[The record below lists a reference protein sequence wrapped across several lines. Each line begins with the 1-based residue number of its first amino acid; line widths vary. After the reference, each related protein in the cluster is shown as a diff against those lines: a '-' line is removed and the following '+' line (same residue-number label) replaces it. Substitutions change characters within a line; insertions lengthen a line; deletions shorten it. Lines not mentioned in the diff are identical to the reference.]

1 MSVQLSRFSKVTAL
15 SVTPLVLVAG
25 GFQATALAADST
37 ASLDRAGATFAAA
50 GLSGASGDGL
60 KDVTGFAAGSAEGK
74 ELKAQGISVVRAG
87 SGETAVV
94 DSSSAHE
101 GITAAAGK
109 DFVELSWKGY
119 ADDAAYVVLRDGK
132 ELARTAAGQESFRDT
147 SVEAGADYAY
157 QVAPVVPEEGHPDA
171 KVWGMNVSVP
181 ATGSLTGLRAEAAQ
195 QAGAAAAAKTT
206 TLSWV
211 AFIPQKKID
220 APKVGCDYGKGY
232 QFGGDGRTKFDWKSG
247 KYRAALHA
255 TVTWSSKKVT
265 GNKSVKPTTV
275 YKKSTGKQV
284 AKKTATDKHMSAKK
298 LGSGTNNVDVRMVM
312 HASNPFC
319 KGLGGVKGAI
329 SGAATVN
336 LTKSGNWTI
345 RSGKHRLMPNHH
357 IYIYNGGKV
366 TNVYTR
372 KYANVSCL
380 IGSALCREADLTGR
394 YGKF

>member
-1 MSVQLSRFSKVTAL
+1 MSVQLSHFSKVVPL
-15 SVTPLVLVAG
+15 SVAPLVLVAG

-60 KDVTGFAAGSAEGK
+60 KDVTGFGADSVEGRQ
-74 ELKAQGISVVRAG
+74 LQAQGFSVVRAA

-132 ELARTAAGQESFRDT
+132 ELARTTAGQESFRDT

-181 ATGSLTGLRAEAAQ
+181 GTGSLTGLREEAVQ

-211 AFIPQKKID
+211 AFLPFKKVD
-220 APKVGCDYGKGY
+220 GPPAGCEYTKGY
-232 QFGGDGRTKFDWKSG
+232 QYGGDGRSKFDWKSD

-265 GNKSVKPTTV
+265 GNKSVKPTIV
-275 YKKSTGKQV
+275 YKKSTGKKV
-284 AKKTATDKHMSAKK
+284 AERTATDEHMSAKK
-298 LGSGTNNVDVRMVM
+298 LGSGKNHVDVRMVM
-312 HASNPFC
+312 HATNPFC

-357 IYIYNGGKV
+357 IYIHNGGKV

-372 KYANVSCL
+372 KYVGLPCL
-380 IGSALCREADLTGR
+380 IGSALCQEADLTGL

>member
-1 MSVQLSRFSKVTAL
+1 DAL
-15 SVTPLVLVAG
+15 P
-25 GFQATALAADST
+25 
-37 ASLDRAGATFAAA
+37 
-50 GLSGASGDGL
+50 
-60 KDVTGFAAGSAEGK
+60 
-74 ELKAQGISVVRAG
+74 IC
-87 SGETAVV
+87 
-94 DSSSAHE
+94 
-101 GITAAAGK
+101 
-109 DFVELSWKGY
+109 
-119 ADDAAYVVLRDGK
+119 
-132 ELARTAAGQESFRDT
+132 
-147 SVEAGADYAY
+147 
-157 QVAPVVPEEGHPDA
+157 
-171 KVWGMNVSVP
+171 
-181 ATGSLTGLRAEAAQ
+181 
-195 QAGAAAAAKTT
+195 AAAAAKTT

-298 LGSGTNNVDVRMVM
+298 LG
-312 HASNPFC
+312 
-319 KGLGGVKGAI
+319 GVNGAI
-329 SGAATVN
+329 SGAATVH
-336 LTKSGNWTI
+336 LTNGSNWTK
-345 RSGKHRLMPNHH
+345 RSGEHRLMPNHH

-372 KYANVSCL
+372 KYADVSCL